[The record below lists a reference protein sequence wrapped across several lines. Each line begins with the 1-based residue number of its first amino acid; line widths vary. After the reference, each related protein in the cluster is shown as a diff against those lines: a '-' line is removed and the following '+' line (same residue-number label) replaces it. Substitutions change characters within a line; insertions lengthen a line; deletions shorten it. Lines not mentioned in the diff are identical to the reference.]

1 MNFDYERNTQKF
13 YQNDE
18 TARRYH
24 DMFMSSRGWRNLPSR
39 VVARREC
46 RAVEARLD
54 QVPHGTA
61 LDLPAG
67 TGKLAGILSAR
78 GTRVVA
84 SDISSSM
91 LKLAEA
97 EYSRAG
103 CRDASFQV
111 EDATDLTRFR
121 DGSFDVVVCLRLMH
135 RVPPALRKLML
146 DEFARVA
153 SWAIVSFGIENRFH
167 RTRRGV
173 RAAVFGGG
181 RDALCFCSVRQAC
194 TELSSG
200 FDILRRVWIAP
211 ALSQEMIFLL
221 RSRRIGHGASQDA
234 HLQSMR
240 P

>member
-13 YQNDE
+13 YQNDD
-18 TARRYH
+18 TAQRYH
-24 DMFMSSRGWRNLPSR
+24 DMFMSPKGWRNLPSR
-39 VVARREC
+39 VVARRE
-46 RAVEARLD
+46 RGAIETLLN
-54 QVPHGTA
+54 QVPHQTA

-67 TGKLAGILSAR
+67 TGKLAGIFAAL

-103 CRDASFQV
+103 CKGASFQI
-111 EDATDLTRFR
+111 EDATDLAHFR

-135 RVPPALRKLML
+135 RVPAALRKLML
-146 DEFARVA
+146 SEFARVA
-153 SWAIVSFGIENRFH
+153 PCTIVSFGIENGFH
-167 RTRRGV
+167 KARRGV
-173 RAAVFGGG
+173 RAAVFGGSS
-181 RDALCFCSVRQAC
+181 DALCFCSVEQAC
-194 TELSSG
+194 AELSPG

-211 ALSQEMIFLL
+211 ALSQEMVFLL
-221 RSRRIGHGASQDA
+221 RSKHVGEGATQGA
-234 HLQSMR
+234 HAQRKS